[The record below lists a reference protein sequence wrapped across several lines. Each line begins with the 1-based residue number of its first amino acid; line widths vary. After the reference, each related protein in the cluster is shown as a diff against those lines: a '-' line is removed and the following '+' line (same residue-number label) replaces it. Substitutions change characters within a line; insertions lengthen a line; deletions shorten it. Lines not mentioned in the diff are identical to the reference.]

1 MAFADRLRRKDKVP
15 FHEGGLWHQLAVM
28 QE

>member
-1 MAFADRLRRKDKVP
+1 MAFADRLRGKDKVP
-15 FHEGGLWHQLAVM
+15 FHESGIWHQLAVL